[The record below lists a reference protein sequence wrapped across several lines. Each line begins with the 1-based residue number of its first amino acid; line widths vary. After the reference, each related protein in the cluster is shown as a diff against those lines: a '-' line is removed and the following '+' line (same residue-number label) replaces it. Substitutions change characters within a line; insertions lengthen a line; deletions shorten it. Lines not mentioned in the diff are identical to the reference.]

1 MNRASTG
8 DPIPDSQLSTDVLI
22 VGGGPI
28 GLALALHLDMY
39 GVRSTIFNA
48 EPETRWH
55 PKGNIHNART
65 MELFRKVGIAD
76 RIRALGTV
84 EIHREFITAAARWI
98 FAAKLWSVLS
108 ARMAMR
114 LNSLSLQKKFSIR

>member
-8 DPIPDSQLSTDVLI
+8 DPIPDAQLSTDVLI

-48 EPETRWH
+48 E
-55 PKGNIHNART
+55 
-65 MELFRKVGIAD
+65 
-76 RIRALGTV
+76 
-84 EIHREFITAAARWI
+84 
-98 FAAKLWSVLS
+98 
-108 ARMAMR
+108 
-114 LNSLSLQKKFSIR
+114 

>member
-1 MNRASTG
+1 MNATSSKYIATIIGSAGQRSVAEFDKLT
-8 DPIPDSQLSTDVLI
+8 DAMQLCGKLQS
-22 VGGGPI
+22 GE
-28 GLALALHLDMY
+28 
-39 GVRSTIFNA
+39 RS
-48 EPETRWH
+48 E
-55 PKGNIHNART
+55 IHFRG
-65 MELFRKVGIAD
+65 ELGI
-76 RIRALGTV
+76 V

>member
-8 DPIPDSQLSTDVLI
+8 DPIPDAQLSTDVLI

-48 EPETRWH
+48 EPEARWH

-84 EIHREFITAAARWI
+84 EIYREFITAAARWI